1 MCRTSDRSPY
11 VTFDGTRHTIRDTCT
26 YVLLKVCHS
35 TMDLPFFKI
44 SGKHGKR
51 RSHPAAFYL
60 LRLNIDI
67 SNTRVTLAEGH
78 RVLVSWAAWVGREDA
93 SPPLGRG
100 SGPSSHSPAL
110 PVSVDQRHRGHP
122 SLDHPDPGGQD
133 HGQWHLHRTHR
144 EHRAAGQV

>member
-60 LRLNIDI
+60 HRVNIDI
-67 SNTRVTLAEGH
+67 SNTRVTLEEGH
-78 RVLVSWAAWVGREDA
+78 RVLVSWAVWVGREDA

-100 SGPSSHSPAL
+100 LQSFFPLTCPARLCRSTAPRSPFPRPPRSRGSGSL
-110 PVSVDQRHRGHP
+110 PVAP
-122 SLDHPDPGGQD
+122 TPYSL
-133 HGQWHLHRTHR
+133 
-144 EHRAAGQV
+144 